1 MEGSPP
7 TVQTDGINF
16 GGIWLHTDLIDIDQI
31 TTNDV
36 SAVLHTYGVEAA
48 RATLMR
54 EVRSVFGAYGIG
66 VDPRH
71 LGLIADFMT
80 HQVNKCWGCHVE
92 VTVQLMGRADD
103 PSCHDGN
110 VWTQGCMSS
119 VLWLSRAC
127 CGSPAAWQPD
137 RRLDDLD
144 GVGQLH
150 VYNMYVAA
158 LLGSKVLD
166 AAMQLR

>member
-1 MEGSPP
+1 MWCLLLQAAGAGVFTKLRSPFTSHQRIQTHHRPVHPAGIQRTYTMEGSPP

-16 GGIWLHTDLIDIDQI
+16 GGIWPHTDLIDMSQI

-80 HQVNKCWGCHVE
+80 HQVRG
-92 VTVQLMGRADD
+92 
-103 PSCHDGN
+103 S
-110 VWTQGCMSS
+110 CMS
-119 VLWLSRAC
+119 LTCAC
-127 CGSPAAWQPD
+127 
-137 RRLDDLD
+137 RL
-144 GVGQLH
+144 LH
-150 VYNMYVAA
+150 H
-158 LLGSKVLD
+158 
-166 AAMQLR
+166 R

>member
-16 GGIWLHTDLIDIDQI
+16 GGSWPHTDLIDIDQI

-48 RATLMR
+48 RATLMQ

-80 HQVNKCWGCHVE
+80 HQVGGCE
-92 VTVQLMGRADD
+92 
-103 PSCHDGN
+103 
-110 VWTQGCMSS
+110 
-119 VLWLSRAC
+119 
-127 CGSPAAWQPD
+127 
-137 RRLDDLD
+137 
-144 GVGQLH
+144 
-150 VYNMYVAA
+150 VAA
-158 LLGSKVLD
+158 IKLWRWRWS
-166 AAMQLR
+166 